1 MTLSKYKEYII
12 SKSKE
17 IGIDIVGFTNAN
29 EFEELRNFLELRRK
43 KQYQTEFEEL
53 DIEKRISP
61 KKILETGKSIIVI
74 GVPYYIDT
82 IDSNGHRDYNL
93 KGKLSKSSLGLDYH
107 IILKDKMEK
116 LIESI
121 KEEYDDFEYATGVD
135 TTPLI
140 DRYLA
145 KKSGV
150 GWYGK
155 NSNIINDRYG
165 SFIFIG
171 YIITNLEI
179 EEDLEAIE
187 KCEDCE
193 ICIRSCPVGAIKQ
206 NYELNARRCISY
218 LTQTKNEISYELR
231 DKMAKSMYGCDIC
244 QLVCPKNI
252 EMIAN
257 SKKTL
262 NSQEISEYIDIE
274 ELFQMSNKNFKQKY
288 GHIAFSWRGKNIIKR
303 NGIITIGNSKKM
315 ENMKFLEFA
324 LNDENIMIRKYVAW
338 ALLKIDKKIG
348 IEILEKQK
356 VYEKD
361 LLLKKEV
368 EKLKKYFEIY

>member
-1 MTLSKYKEYII
+1 MILSKYKEYII

-155 NSNIINDRYG
+155 NSNIINHSYG

-179 EEDLEAIE
+179 EEDLESTV
-187 KCEDCE
+187 KCENCD
-193 ICIRSCPVGAIKQ
+193 ICIRSCPVGAIKP
-206 NYELNARRCISY
+206 NNELDAKRCISY
-218 LTQTKNEISYELR
+218 LTQTKNEINYNLR
-231 DKMAKSMYGCDIC
+231 DKMGDSIYGCDIC
-244 QLVCPKNI
+244 QMVCPKNDNI
-252 EMIAN
+252 INN
-257 SKKTL
+257 SKPILDSKKLL
-262 NSQEISEYIDIE
+262 NRIDIE
-274 ELFQMSNKNFKQKY
+274 ELFQMSNREFKQKY
-288 GHIAFSWRGKNIIKR
+288 GDMAFSWRGKNIIKR
-303 NGIITIGNSKKM
+303 NGIIAIGNLKRQADI
-315 ENMKFLEFA
+315 KFLEQA
-324 LNDENIMIRKYVAW
+324 LTDKSSMIRKYVAW
-338 ALLKIDKKIG
+338 ALLKIDKNIG
-348 IEILEKQK
+348 LKILENHK
-356 VYEKD
+356 VVEKD
-361 LLLKKEV
+361 PLVKEEI
-368 EKLKKYFEIY
+368 EKLKDYFEIQ